1 MIKRLV
7 LMLLAAAALV
17 GCDAISTVPTYS
29 GISVEGMNYTP
40 FNLYRFTIRDKYG
53 NRAGGGGDLMPG
65 AGEGSL
71 TCCYKLEGTDFT
83 VNWEV
88 YDADEAIKAIHAK
101 KPIESIHKVTQVHF
115 PKTTISGD
123 AGEVVLAVHFYPDD
137 HVEFE
142 FRSDLSGSRIAY
154 DDVWD
159 WLRKRHKRLIN
170 PNNDDDFVVFRRVAK
185 IASEGWLRYGFTDT
199 ADLQQYCYFYFMNPR
214 FDQLPGIQR
223 IILESSGKSGVFA
236 AAMQK
241 LPDTLVRE
249 IKSNRLSISRQ
260 EQRGD

>member
-1 MIKRLV
+1 
-7 LMLLAAAALV
+7 MLLAAAALV

-123 AGEVVLAVHFYPDD
+123 AGEVVLAAHFYPDD

-142 FRSDLSGSRIAY
+142 FRNDLSGSRINYSAVDHWFQTKY
-154 DDVWD
+154 EKAANPDD
-159 WLRKRHKRLIN
+159 LNEFTL
-170 PNNDDDFVVFRRVAK
+170 FRRTARVA
-185 IASEGWLRYGFTDT
+185 AQGWMKYRLTDT
-199 ADLQQYCYFYFMNPR
+199 VDLQQYVYYTLLVNPM
-214 FDQLPGIQR
+214 FDEHPAVQR
-223 IILESSGKSGVFA
+223 ILQETKERPGAFG

-241 LPDTLVRE
+241 LPDTLVQE
-249 IKSNRLSISRQ
+249 IKSNRLRVSR
-260 EQRGD
+260 